1 MIPSSMEMVDPE
13 RERQRLRE
21 EYSRMIDGE
30 LEQIA
35 ADGFDLTDLA
45 SGVLREEMSRRGL
58 SLQPGPR
65 LSSTPMSKAEVLRG
79 QSQNL
84 CVVRRF
90 ASFSEALIAKTCLDG
105 SGIESV
111 LADQNVLG
119 ANPFLSNALG
129 GARLFVNEAD
139 LEQATKLLDEP
150 IPEEFE
156 IQGVGKYVQPR
167 CPQCFSMDIT
177 FGELSNAAKVSL
189 PLGLPLPLL
198 RDKWLCHNC
207 GCRWTDSKEE

>member
-1 MIPSSMEMVDPE
+1 MEMIDPE
-13 RERQRLRE
+13 RERERLRE
-21 EYSRMIDGE
+21 GYSRMIDGE

-35 ADGFDLTDLA
+35 ANEVDLTDIA

-58 SLQPGPR
+58 SRESATQVRAMHLPIAGDLLGR
-65 LSSTPMSKAEVLRG
+65 SES
-79 QSQNL
+79 L

-105 SGIESV
+105 SGIECE

-129 GARLFVNEAD
+129 GVRLFVNEAD

-150 IPEEFE
+150 IPAEFD
-156 IQGVGKYVQPR
+156 IQGIGTYVQPR

-177 FGELSNAAKVSL
+177 FGELNSAAKLSL
-189 PLGLPLPLL
+189 PLGLPLALL
-198 RDKWLCHNC
+198 RGDWLCHNC
-207 GCRWTDSKEE
+207 GCRWQDSESG

>member
-1 MIPSSMEMVDPE
+1 
-13 RERQRLRE
+13 
-21 EYSRMIDGE
+21 MIDGE

-35 ADGFDLTDLA
+35 ADDADLTDVA

-58 SLQPGPR
+58 SFQPAPR
-65 LSSTPMSKAEVLRG
+65 LNPMLVPDAQTLG
-79 QSQNL
+79 AASQNL

-90 ASFSEALIAKTCLDG
+90 ASFSEALIAKSCLEG
-105 SGIESV
+105 SGIESE

-129 GARLFVNEAD
+129 GVRLFVNEAD
-139 LEQATKLLDEP
+139 LEEATELLDEP

-177 FGELSNAAKVSL
+177 FGELRDAAKISL

-207 GCRWTDSKEE
+207 GSRWTDLQEE